1 MDYLETHETIN
12 NGEARRITHVRQDYQ
27 IKAIFNRMVKANL
40 IEQVPGTRTS
50 NTKYRK
56 PIKVHA

>member
-1 MDYLETHETIN
+1 MDHLETHSTIN
-12 NGEARRITHVRQDYQ
+12 NGEARKITHVRQDYQ
-27 IKAIFNRMVKANL
+27 IKAIFNRMVTAGL

-56 PIKVHA
+56 PVKVEA